1 MTPNSVSTKICSGA
15 SQERARETNM
25 DSDPGT
31 RETPNMSSVC
41 TFRFAE
47 RCVLFLCGVRCLLS
61 AAVKN
66 MFSPCGVRVSTFFA
80 LVSMIRWSFFP
91 ARLFFTATAIYN
103 FLYRNSPRV
112 S

>member
-1 MTPNSVSTKICSGA
+1 
-15 SQERARETNM
+15 M

-61 AAVKN
+61 AAVEN
-66 MFSPCGVRVSTFFA
+66 VFFPCGVRVSTFFA
-80 LVSMIRWSFFP
+80 FVSMLRWSFF
-91 ARLFFTATAIYN
+91 
-103 FLYRNSPRV
+103 FLRGSSLLPRPSITSCTGTV
-112 S
+112 HACPKSDKCSVALS